1 MTDRW
6 PTESGADERPEL
18 RAGLS
23 PEQFDRWYW
32 TVADL
37 RDGARV
43 RAALAGDIVANVPT
57 KVPRDSLTGVLTVE
71 SRFTPPQRMTR
82 ALRAFMVEQC
92 GPGFRFDAHMREFFS
107 GMPST
112 THEEDGRPVDPT
124 PEVDLT
130 LGNAVDHWQRT
141 RDRPSEAIESQF
153 EYNRFVRAWRAER
166 PGASHSEV
174 VTAWHQHRSTP
185 RD

>member
-1 MTDRW
+1 M
-6 PTESGADERPEL
+6 AL
-18 RAGLS
+18 A
-23 PEQFDRWYW
+23 
-32 TVADL
+32 
-37 RDGARV
+37 ARV
-43 RAALAGDIVANVPT
+43 RAALAGDIVANAPT

-112 THEEDGRPVDPT
+112 T
-124 PEVDLT
+124 PEVHLT
-130 LGNAVDHWQRT
+130 LGDAVDHWQRT

-166 PGASHSEV
+166 PGASHADV
-174 VTAWHQHRSTP
+174 VTAWHRHRSTP